1 MPTIDEKLDAALA
14 ELKGLR
20 ADVAK
25 LLATADRNLKGTAL
39 LANHLGAAPRQ
50 ASGSSSSSSASGRV
64 ITDAELDSPLNNP
77 EVKKDPPRWKKAN
90 LDSEAGRR
98 MSECSPDFLD
108 AVAEFRDFCADNPQ
122 AGKERY
128 AGNDRREAQLA
139 RAWAARKRAGWRAP
153 GEEPPPQD
161 DPPPPDEL

>member
-1 MPTIDEKLDAALA
+1 MQTIDEKLDAALA

-25 LLATADRNLKGTAL
+25 LQATDDRNLKGTAL

-50 ASGSSSSSSASGRV
+50 ASGSSSSGSAQPV
-64 ITDAELDSPLNNP
+64 PDDVLDSPGGDP
-77 EVKKDPPRWKKAN
+77 EIRFEVKAWTKNGGDPMK
-90 LDSEAGRR
+90 GRKL
-98 MSECSPDFLD
+98 SECPAPFLD
-108 AVAEFRDFCADNPQ
+108 L
-122 AGKERY
+122 Y
-128 AGNDRREAQLA
+128 AGAMDFSANDPEKARFREENVRGAQLA

-153 GEEPPPQD
+153 GEAPPQD